1 MRAMD
6 RPISSAVLAQVQE
19 AVFSGRKLEAIK
31 LYRIDTGA
39 SLKDAKEA
47 VDKLE
52 AEWRVVS
59 PEKFKARQSKKGCC
73 GIVVAIILVLHI
85 AGILFL
91 VLSQR
96 ANKVFLEG
104 KGGKPAAG
112 VQK

>member
-6 RPISSAVLAQVQE
+6 RPISSAVLAQVQD
-19 AVFSGRKLEAIK
+19 AVLNGRKLEAIK

-59 PEKFKARQSKKGCC
+59 PEKFKAKGKKGCC
-73 GIVVAIILVLHI
+73 GIVVAIILLIHI
-85 AGILFL
+85 AAILLFFL
-91 VLSQR
+91 SHR
-96 ANKVFLEG
+96 ANKVVLER